1 MLRRHADAK
10 RQTWRQQQTGSSG
23 ASDVRHGTF
32 AVFLDGD
39 FYVGS
44 GNVAF
49 LAALLPRPRPA
60 VAFVLFNDVQHLQQ
74 VQQHTQHGRYEQK
87 SGRNKHEIFQYFIAV
102 KRKQGAQFEP
112 NWFSNLQ
119 LE

>member
-1 MLRRHADAK
+1 MLRRHADAN
-10 RQTWRQQQTGSSG
+10 RQTWRQRQTGGG

-60 VAFVLFNDVQHLQQ
+60 VAFVLFDDVQHLQQ
-74 VQQHTQHGRYEQK
+74 KAQHGRCEQK
-87 SGRNKHEIFQYFIAV
+87 SGRNKH
-102 KRKQGAQFEP
+102 
-112 NWFSNLQ
+112 
-119 LE
+119 